1 MKPWQQWSS
10 TTAKTQRNELFA
22 QRITG
27 TGTDSPNELE
37 PIPTIYKNRQL
48 KKTE

>member
-1 MKPWQQWSS
+1 MRCSHKESPGQI
-10 TTAKTQRNELFA
+10 L
-22 QRITG
+22 
-27 TGTDSPNELE
+27 DSPNELE